1 MLPVYR
7 KELRKILLEKVEW
20 MHEMKKDSYYRK
32 IMKTRQDLIDV
43 DGYDWMEAT
52 EATIHRRMFLLNKLF
67 TEQAKEIWMK
77 ELVRKNTQV
86 VEKWV

>member
-52 EATIHRRMFLLNKLF
+52 EAAIYRRMFSLNKLF
-67 TEQAKEIWMK
+67 TEQAKKIWMK

-86 VEKWV
+86 VEK